1 MMGNSGR
8 SGGVMAPQDN
18 YNMGVGAASAD
29 VGIATADDVAAVGM
43 DNMSAA
49 KSPGSIWWWVVL
61 LLVYI
66 AWDFFQNNEKVRNS
80 LEPANIRANV
90 HNLVV
95 VGLGAV
101 IFINGANVLFT
112 KLSAMR
118 IPILSRV
125 AGTMLPLVH
134 L

>member
-1 MMGNSGR
+1 
-8 SGGVMAPQDN
+8 
-18 YNMGVGAASAD
+18 
-29 VGIATADDVAAVGM
+29 
-43 DNMSAA
+43 
-49 KSPGSIWWWVVL
+49 
-61 LLVYI
+61 
-66 AWDFFQNNEKVRNS
+66 VRNS
-80 LEPANIRANV
+80 LEPANIRANI
-90 HNLVV
+90 HNLIV

-118 IPILSRV
+118 IPVLSRV